1 MISLNAIA
9 FLRFCALKVRIVFH
23 QIPPTVC
30 PYKTDTFLLQTK
42 LADGEVGDLEISKGG
57 VGDGEYDFGV
67 GDTDTGDVPDENRPQ
82 SAIRSPKSIPTAQR
96 KSKGKGKGVT
106 AFTDR
111 ETHVYFWFPLLHGLS
126 TLAHDDRREIRGAA
140 LQVLFD
146 ILNFHG
152 QVRPRISQLPASLFA
167 DTRR

>member
-1 MISLNAIA
+1 MSIA
-9 FLRFCALKVRIVFH
+9 AGVHLAHKQCATGT
-23 QIPPTVC
+23 PT
-30 PYKTDTFLLQTK
+30 
-42 LADGEVGDLEISKGG
+42 A
-57 VGDGEYDFGV
+57 
-67 GDTDTGDVPDENRPQ
+67 
-82 SAIRSPKSIPTAQR
+82 IPTAQR

>member
-1 MISLNAIA
+1 MAQKYALIVLFSLL
-9 FLRFCALKVRIVFH
+9 FFTVLSPYLRPTRESFYEKCVRER
-23 QIPPTVC
+23 
-30 PYKTDTFLLQTK
+30 L
-42 LADGEVGDLEISKGG
+42 G
-57 VGDGEYDFGV
+57 
-67 GDTDTGDVPDENRPQ
+67 
-82 SAIRSPKSIPTAQR
+82 
-96 KSKGKGKGVT
+96 SKGKGKGVT

-140 LQVLFD
+140 VQVLFD